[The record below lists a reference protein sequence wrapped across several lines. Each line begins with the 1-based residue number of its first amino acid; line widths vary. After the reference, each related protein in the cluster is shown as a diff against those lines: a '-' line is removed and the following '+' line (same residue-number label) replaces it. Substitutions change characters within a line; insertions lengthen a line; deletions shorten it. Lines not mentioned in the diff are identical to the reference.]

1 MNDFRNIG
9 NPINWDEYKELL
21 GETIRSA
28 GGIYNAMAQNPAL
41 SRVFEMAPDTYGCDR
56 IFVEFFI
63 NFDMI
68 DDLPVIA
75 SDFLQHEAKN
85 LQGRRIVRYLNPIMD
100 HDRPEAVFARFIMN
114 LMMNALDAG
123 SEYTKS
129 LILHLY
135 KTYYKKEYNDLKRFS
150 SISLDEVVDL
160 ARSHGE
166 RYFFN
171 ASIARILFISK
182 LSGKKV
188 GNDCNALYAM
198 LNDYYKN
205 TSRNEFYSFGDAVD
219 EKFDECLEE
228 VEGMG
233 MDGLYNLDAKV
244 DKFVGNTLRWLG
256 YDPMF
261 AEFCDEYE
269 DGYADRL
276 ASTLALLRKTYPSK
290 KEFTKQELVLYG
302 TIVHI
307 LRALACNEDWFAD
320 NLGLMVCGEVDEDF
334 EEVFRPRFHAAD
346 VKVGSEPKNPA
357 PTVRREVLKTED
369 KAENDKDKTLL
380 IAELEELRKKVHAL
394 EGDNVALRSEIAGRR
409 KLQEENKRVSEALET
424 ANRERAALRSHLY
437 NMTEDEQEPD
447 EQSVEAMKQ
456 EISKLKIV
464 IIGGHSNWVNKVKR
478 EFPDWSFVNPTASG
492 TVDVTIVENADK
504 IYFFTDILEHST
516 YHRYVNVLRGKSL
529 SFGYIHGVNLEKNI
543 RQIYHEMTGK

>member
-28 GGIYNAMAQNPAL
+28 GGIYNAMAQNPVL

-75 SDFLQHEAKN
+75 SDFLKHEGKN

-160 ARSHGE
+160 ARSNGE

-182 LSGKKV
+182 LSGKKI

-205 TSRNEFYSFGDAVD
+205 TSRKEFYSFGDAVD

-261 AEFCDEYE
+261 AEYCDEYE

-302 TIVHI
+302 TIVHV

-320 NLGLMVCGEVDEDF
+320 NLGLMICGEVDEDF

-346 VKVGSEPKNPA
+346 VKVGSEPKRPA
-357 PTVRREVLKTED
+357 PTVKQEVLKAED
-369 KAENDKDKTLL
+369 KAENDKDKALL

-394 EGDNVALRSEIAGRR
+394 EGDNDALRSELAGRR
-409 KLQEENKRVSEALET
+409 KLQEENKRVSETLET
-424 ANRERAALRSHLY
+424 ANRELAALRSHLY
-437 NMTEDEQEPD
+437 NMTEDEQESD

-456 EISKLKIV
+456 EIAKLRIV
-464 IIGGHSNWVNKVKR
+464 IIGGHSNWVNKMKR
-478 EFPDWSFVNPTASG
+478 EFPEWSFINPTVSG
-492 TVDVTIVENADK
+492 TVETSVVENADK

-516 YHRYVNVLRGKSL
+516 YHRYINVLR
-529 SFGYIHGVNLEKNI
+529 
-543 RQIYHEMTGK
+543 

>member
-9 NPINWDEYKELL
+9 NSINWDEYKELL

-56 IFVEFFI
+56 IFVELFI

-75 SDFLQHEAKN
+75 SDFLKHEGKN

-100 HDRPEAVFARFIMN
+100 HDRPEAVFARFIMS

-160 ARSHGE
+160 ARSNGE

-182 LSGKKV
+182 LSGKKI

-205 TSRNEFYSFGDAVD
+205 TSRKEFYSFGDAVD

-261 AEFCDEYE
+261 AEYCDEYE

-334 EEVFRPRFHAAD
+334 EEVFRPRFHASD
-346 VKVGSEPKNPA
+346 VKVGPEPKRPVQA
-357 PTVRREVLKTED
+357 VRQEPIKVAD
-369 KAENDKDKTLL
+369 KASEDNDKNLL

-394 EGDNVALRSEIAGRR
+394 EGDNEALRSELAGRR
-409 KLQEENKRVSEALET
+409 KLQEENKRVSETLET
-424 ANRERAALRSHLY
+424 ANRELAALRSHLY
-437 NMTEDEQEPD
+437 NMTEDEQESD
-447 EQSVEAMKQ
+447 EQSVEVMKQ
-456 EISKLKIV
+456 EIAKLRIV
-464 IIGGHSNWVNKVKR
+464 IIGGHSNWVNKMKR
-478 EFPDWSFVNPTASG
+478 EFPDWSFINPTVSG
-492 TVDVTIVENADK
+492 TVDASVVENADK

-516 YHRYVNVLRGKSL
+516 YHRYINVLRGKSL
-529 SFGYIHGVNLEKNI
+529 NFGYIHGVNLEKNI
-543 RQIYHEMTGK
+543 RQIYNEMTGK